1 MERALILSHIFCSLC
16 KIGPETPLL
25 ISIHSLF
32 QNYLLFVKFCQQLLV
47 VVDTMMSKT
56 DLVLNLREF
65 TL

>member
-1 MERALILSHIFCSLC
+1 MERALILSHGFCSPC

-25 ISIHSLF
+25 ISIHSVI
-32 QNYLLFVKFCQQLLV
+32 QNYLLFVKFCQQLPA
-47 VVDTMMSKT
+47 VVDTMMNKT